1 MIWCEHATE
10 DLSGRYVVDI
20 CVVYFDDNRC
30 LGFEVCECY
39 PLGVK
44 VAPSDGNS
52 CKTVSIFFIT
62 CLDSMNY

>member
-44 VAPSDGNS
+44 VAPSDG
-52 CKTVSIFFIT
+52 TR
-62 CLDSMNY
+62 LDH

>member
-44 VAPSDGNS
+44 VAPSDGTTLRVGVWNFS
-52 CKTVSIFFIT
+52 FF
-62 CLDSMNY
+62 

>member
-44 VAPSDGNS
+44 VAPSDGTFEKNI
-52 CKTVSIFFIT
+52 KK
-62 CLDSMNY
+62 LK

>member
-44 VAPSDGNS
+44 VAPSDG
-52 CKTVSIFFIT
+52 IFQAF
-62 CLDSMNY
+62 